1 MRIIN
6 GKFTN
11 LSPKLKSY
19 YEYAIL
25 DTEKELATK
34 YCELAKAYKLEGN
47 LQRKLSLRVELNAI
61 KALNPEFIKH
71 VI

>member
-6 GKFTN
+6 GKLTR
-11 LSPKLKSY
+11 STKLKSY
-19 YEYAIL
+19 YEYTIL
-25 DTEKELATK
+25 DTERELATK
-34 YCELAKAYKLEGN
+34 YYELVKASKLEGN
-47 LQRKLSLRVELNAI
+47 LQRKLNLRAELNAI